1 MNNFISN
8 HDAHAP
14 AADLLQPRSRLGQG
28 LRPLVLAVS
37 LALSAC
43 AGLPPADPTPKLAAP
58 GAGDFVHTMPGQAT
72 AEWPVA
78 SWWTAFN
85 DAQLTALIEQ
95 ALRSSP
101 SMAVAEARIAQ
112 SNAQAQILTADTG
125 ASVSADASLTR
136 EHYSANSI
144 YPPPIGGSTLNSGS
158 LGLNFSYDVDWWGRN
173 RSLLT
178 AALGRSAAAQAEA
191 AGAASTLS
199 AAVATAYYQWQL
211 VNSRIALQDQ
221 IEAQRNRLVALEMPR
236 VKSGISAG
244 DNVTPLHAD
253 AAAPRQ
259 TKVQLETQRDQLYYQ
274 LKSLVGGAQFPEH
287 LEAKPLPAVA
297 AGLPANMPLDLLA
310 RRADVAASRERV
322 KAALHEVDA
331 SRAAFYP
338 DLNLSALVGFSSFG
352 LGKLLSASSRNAGIT
367 PALHLPL
374 FDAGRLRAGLDSSRA
389 DVALDIAQYDQAVQN
404 AVAEVND
411 AAVAVQGAER
421 EQASLDTQ
429 MAARKRDRASA
440 ERRMH
445 AGLTDGREAA
455 RDQLSVLA
463 LSDLELLRQQRAI
476 SARIALTKALGG
488 GYQDPAADQVIGKN

>member
-1 MNNFISN
+1 MNNSILNYSARGFGKS
-8 HDAHAP
+8 
-14 AADLLQPRSRLGQG
+14 
-28 LRPLVLAVS
+28 LRPVALAVT
-37 LALSAC
+37 LALTAC
-43 AGLPPADPTPKLAAP
+43 AGLPAADPAPKLATP
-58 GAGDFVHTMPGQAT
+58 GVNDFVTAAAGQA
-72 AEWPVA
+72 AGEWPVA
-78 SWWTAFN
+78 NWWTAFN
-85 DAQLTALIEQ
+85 DAQLTGLIEQ
-95 ALRSSP
+95 AIRNSP
-101 SMAVAEARIAQ
+101 SMAVAQARIAQ
-112 SNAQAQILTADTG
+112 SDAQAQLLTADTG

-136 EHYSANSI
+136 QHYSANSI
-144 YPPPIGGSTLNSGS
+144 YPPPIGGSTLNSGEM
-158 LGLNFSYDVDWWGRN
+158 GLNFSYDVDWWGRN
-173 RSLLT
+173 RSLLS
-178 AALGRSAAAQAEA
+178 AALGRTAATKAEA

-211 VNSRIALQDQ
+211 VNGRIALQDQ
-221 IEAQRNRLVALEMPR
+221 IEAQRNRLVALEVPR

-259 TKVQLETQRDQLYYQ
+259 TRVQLETQRDQLYYQ
-274 LKSLVGGAQFPEH
+274 LKSLVGGTQFPEH
-287 LEAKPLPAVA
+287 LEAKPLPAVTS
-297 AGLPANMPLDLLA
+297 GLPASMPLDLLA

-338 DLNLSALVGFSSFG
+338 DLNLTAVVGFSSFG

-411 AAVAVQGAER
+411 AAVAVQGAQR
-421 EQASLDTQ
+421 EQASLDAQ
-429 MAARKRDRASA
+429 MAARKRDLASA

-463 LSDLELLRQQRAI
+463 LNDQELLRQQRAI

-488 GYQDPAADQVIGKN
+488 GYQDPAADQIVGKN

>member
-1 MNNFISN
+1 M
-8 HDAHAP
+8 A
-14 AADLLQPRSRLGQG
+14 
-28 LRPLVLAVS
+28 LRPVALAVT
-37 LALSAC
+37 LALTAC
-43 AGLPPADPTPKLAAP
+43 AGLPAADPAPRLATP
-58 GAGDFVHTMPGQAT
+58 GTDDFVHAASGQPAS
-72 AEWPVA
+72 EWPVA
-78 SWWTAFN
+78 NWWAAFN
-85 DAQLTALIEQ
+85 DAQLTSLIEQ
-95 ALRSSP
+95 AIHNSP
-101 SMAVAEARIAQ
+101 SMAVAQARIAQ
-112 SNAQAQILTADTG
+112 SDAQAQMLTADTG

-136 EHYSANSI
+136 QHYSANSI
-144 YPPPIGGSTLNSGS
+144 YPPPIGGSTLNSGE

-178 AALGRSAAAQAEA
+178 AALGRTAATKAEA

-199 AAVATAYYQWQL
+199 AAIATAYYQWQL
-211 VNSRIALQDQ
+211 VNSRIALQEQ
-221 IEAQRNRLVALEMPR
+221 IEAQRNRLVALEVPR

-274 LKSLVGGAQFPEH
+274 LKSLVGGTQFPEH

-297 AGLPANMPLDLLA
+297 SGLPANMPLDLLA

-338 DLNLSALVGFSSFG
+338 DLNLSAIVGYSSFG

-367 PALHLPL
+367 SALHLPL

-389 DVALDIAQYDQAVQN
+389 DVTLDIAQYDQAVQN

-411 AAVAVQGAER
+411 AAVAVQGAQR
-421 EQASLDTQ
+421 EQASLDAQ
-429 MAARKRDRASA
+429 MAARKRDLASA

-463 LSDLELLRQQRAI
+463 LNDQELLRQQRAI

-488 GYQDPAADQVIGKN
+488 GYQDPAADQIVGKN